1 MNLNFKKAFPGIL
14 FFLLL
19 FFIFPQT
26 GFGAVPDELRSQ
38 IDQKNKEL
46 EEINN
51 KIREHQGNLEEL
63 QGQSRTL
70 NNEIKQLNST
80 INQINLGIQSSQ
92 VTVTKLKL
100 EIESLSYDI
109 AGAEKEIALKRE
121 AIGELL
127 REMQQREGEDLL
139 VLFLKSKSLAD
150 GVLEAQSLMDLNSGL
165 SVEIKNL
172 ESAKQNLAGKISET
186 AKKKTATEIENQNLQ
201 NKKLILA
208 DTQKEKANILSQ
220 TKNQEKV
227 YQTII
232 SDLEKQ
238 QRAIGS
244 EIDTIEEQLRLAFN
258 PDILPSKS
266 PNVLEYPL
274 KNVYITQHYGESAS
288 ARILYKSGFHNGM
301 DFRASVG
308 TPIYA
313 AEDGKVFAVG
323 NNGYVQYGRYIV
335 IKHENNLAT
344 LYAHLSKQV
353 VSAGDYVKRGDVI
366 GYSGGARG
374 AYGAGYSTAPH
385 LHFGV
390 YWAPSVKLD
399 TSKTSPKAGLIP
411 YGVTVNPE
419 DYL

>member
-1 MNLNFKKAFPGIL
+1 MVFNFKKIVPGIL
-14 FFLLL
+14 FLLLL
-19 FFIFPQT
+19 FFVFPQI
-26 GFGAVPDELRSQ
+26 GFGAQTPEELRQQ
-38 IDQKNKEL
+38 INQKNKEL
-46 EEINN
+46 EELEN
-51 KIREHQGNLEEL
+51 KIKENQGNLEEL
-63 QGQSRTL
+63 QSQSRTL

-80 INQINLGIQSSQ
+80 ISQINLGIQSSQ

-150 GVLEAQSLMDLNSGL
+150 GVLEAQSLVDLNSGL

-172 ESAKQNLAGKISET
+172 ESAKQSLAGKISET

-208 DTQKEKANILSQ
+208 DAQKEKATVLSQ

-238 QRAIGS
+238 QMEIADQIG
-244 EIDTIEEQLRLAFN
+244 ELEEQLRLAFD
-258 PDILPSKS
+258 PTLLPSKR
-266 PNVLEYPL
+266 PGVMGYPIEKPYVTQEYGATAFA
-274 KNVYITQHYGESAS
+274 KRAYST
-288 ARILYKSGFHNGM
+288 KFHNGI

-313 AEDGKVFAVG
+313 SEDGQVFAVG
-323 NNGYVQYGRYIV
+323 NNGRVQYGRYIV
-335 IKHENNLAT
+335 IKHGNNLAT
-344 LYAHLSKQV
+344 LYAHLSKQI
-353 VSAGDYVKRGDVI
+353 VSAGNSVKKGDII
-366 GYSGGARG
+366 GYSGNT
-374 AYGAGYSTAPH
+374 GYSTGPH
-385 LHFGV
+385 LHFMI
-390 YWAPSVKLD
+390 YWAPSVEL
-399 TSKTSPKAGLIP
+399 KTISGAGLVP
-411 YGVTVNPE
+411 VGVTINPA